1 MQYHTEA
8 VKKGRSSRE
17 AERAA
22 AKHDKSRT
30 ALRQSDSV
38 YQSSVAE
45 AEESRQGRISIICAS
60 ILQNHATFVL
70 KNPDSHNL
78 PLSF

>member
-1 MQYHTEA
+1 M
-8 VKKGRSSRE
+8 KKGRSSRE

-45 AEESRQGRISIICAS
+45 AEESRQGRYAAFG
-60 ILQNHATFVL
+60 LEVDQLFKFRNGELRF
-70 KNPDSHNL
+70 NL
-78 PLSF
+78 LFKKGI